1 MQIIANQ
8 VRTPDG
14 TLLRSNSRNDFQEHV
29 DANGEYY
36 FVDGGRDYLRR
47 SINTI
52 PADDCTVTLESP
64 WQDIRENFRWGSYGK
79 GGNQPLKWLVL
90 KDMTSDHIEAI
101 LETQKHI
108 PEWMREMIFKR
119 ELQYRSH
126 NDLHIRESLSKNN

>member
-14 TLLRSNSRNDFQEHV
+14 TLLRSYYTHDFQEHV

-36 FVDGGRDYLRR
+36 FVDGGLDYLRR

-64 WQDIRENFRWGSYGK
+64 WQEQREAFEWGTYGK
-79 GGNQPLKWLVL
+79 DGKQPLKYVKLC
-90 KDMTSDHIEAI
+90 DMTSDHIEAI

-108 PEWMREMIFKR
+108 PEWMRNMIFKR

-126 NDLHIRESLSKNN
+126 NDLHIRE